1 MSWTLWLENYGWR
14 PMSGALCLDPYNKL
28 VWRPMVSDT
37 VYVQIQGLLT
47 RQLLTMRQLEHL
59 LELSARDL

>member
-1 MSWTLWLENYGWR
+1 MAWLENYGWR
-14 PMSGALCLDPYNKL
+14 PMSRTPMSGALCLDRYNKL

-47 RQLLTMRQLEHL
+47 RQLLTMRQLE
-59 LELSARDL
+59 LSARDL

>member
-1 MSWTLWLENYGWR
+1 MSSTLWLENYGWR
-14 PMSGALCLDPYNKL
+14 PMSRTPMSGALCLDPYNKL

-47 RQLLTMRQLEHL
+47 RQLLTMRQLGTPT
-59 LELSARDL
+59 

>member
-1 MSWTLWLENYGWR
+1 
-14 PMSGALCLDPYNKL
+14 MSGALCLDRYNKL

-47 RQLLTMRQLEHL
+47 RQLLTMRQLE
-59 LELSARDL
+59 LSARDL